1 MRLWSTGSKET
12 KKKLKVEFQYP
23 GAAKAA
29 IPSIRNVSGNVENI
43 RNHVSAEVPTNQR
56 DDDDVMTPE
65 SAFAE
70 LKVVRKKFDDLVEF
84 TVRLTAERDIMVQR
98 LEGTEKELLL
108 TRRKGNQSDTQS
120 NIQKPDKAVEKKSFL
135 KVRDQSILFI
145 LVHLIFLPFI
155 YIN

>member
-1 MRLWSTGSKET
+1 MQYMRLWSTGSKET

-23 GAAKAA
+23 GAVKSAN
-29 IPSIRNVSGNVENI
+29 PSNRNVSGNVENI
-43 RNHVSAEVPTNQR
+43 RNHVSAEAPTNQR

-108 TRRKGNQSDTQS
+108 SRRKGNQSDSQS
-120 NIQKPDKAVEKKSFL
+120 NIQKQDKVVEKKSFL
-135 KVRDQSILFI
+135 KVSDCHI
-145 LVHLIFLPFI
+145 
-155 YIN
+155 